1 MHNFGNAGSQTS
13 PRTQPTNESSSSSDG
28 DTDDSDSDER
38 NDIECTYRANEAG
51 ANELDASSADS
62 GDSDTDKSNDI
73 EDNNDNFPEDDNDE
87 DEAEKTVEDY
97 IREMTDETFRTEIG
111 YDPKRVLKY
120 MSWARHPRL
129 TPIQQEAIRFL
140 RCASFG
146 HGSSKAHANA
156 WLAYQRAFGGRAALL
171 PKSIDTVWSVMAAAH
186 RNMSDAIMRKTVV
199 LPIPFEVRFEYIS
212 HTHLFHVHFNMLVHI
227 YICMSICNAFIY
239 IFITEVPFACPLL
252 MNIPNVHL

>member
-1 MHNFGNAGSQTS
+1 
-13 PRTQPTNESSSSSDG
+13 
-28 DTDDSDSDER
+28 
-38 NDIECTYRANEAG
+38 
-51 ANELDASSADS
+51 
-62 GDSDTDKSNDI
+62 
-73 EDNNDNFPEDDNDE
+73 
-87 DEAEKTVEDY
+87 
-97 IREMTDETFRTEIG
+97 MTDETFRTEIG

-199 LPIPFEVRFEYIS
+199 LPIPFEVR
-212 HTHLFHVHFNMLVHI
+212 
-227 YICMSICNAFIY
+227 
-239 IFITEVPFACPLL
+239 PLL
-252 MNIPNVHL
+252 MNILCSSLLMSIFNLHF